1 MANLRPNLDS
11 AMHTTLNVASIVD
24 VATGGVHNT
33 TAPEHAT
40 LPYVIFQAFSKVDD
54 YYSATKRGADALY
67 MVKAISK
74 SRWPKEANDID
85 TLIDT
90 VLQDASLSIS
100 GFTLLWCRRQED
112 IYLVEHE
119 ASETFHHVGGLYR
132 IQVNQD

>member
-1 MANLRPNLDS
+1 
-11 AMHTTLNVASIVD
+11 MHTTLNVGSIVD

-33 TAPEHAT
+33 TAPEHAQ
-40 LPYVIFQAFSKVDD
+40 LPYVIFQAFSKIDD

-100 GFTLLWCRRQED
+100 GFTLLCCRRQED
-112 IYLVEHE
+112 IYLV
-119 ASETFHHVGGLYR
+119 
-132 IQVNQD
+132 